1 LCWTRCNFFCVELAA
16 TKSIAG
22 SGYFPCLLIAMR
34 LQHQPVFRLSGVSPV
49 GHITTNVWHMTYFL
63 DLKLFAGL
71 FSSNRRIVQ

>member
-1 LCWTRCNFFCVELAA
+1 
-16 TKSIAG
+16 
-22 SGYFPCLLIAMR
+22 MR

-71 FSSNRRIVQ
+71 FSSNRRIIQ